1 MDLTRALLRL
11 AARTPHVLIVP
22 VPGAARLRMDV
33 EDAVGSRRWREASG
47 PADTDLLIV
56 AGTPGP
62 EMRTVL
68 ARVWELVPAPRVRI
82 DLDTQ
87 ASPGD
92 IGRYLDEVPGRLAD
106 PLRARDEA
114 RTAARRQAADDVH
127 GHRPGGPARGGAPAA
142 AAVRNR
148 LDEERQLLGGDGGP
162 DHEEPARD
170 GEHEGHGGHAEHGEH
185 GGHAGHS
192 GHAEHGG
199 REGHA
204 GHGETGGHGGHHS
217 HHGHHHMDMPLP
229 GGLGMAD
236 VAEDRD
242 GLALDV
248 LNLPLG
254 PVLPDWPAGLVLDVV
269 MQGDVIAS
277 AEARF
282 LDGARV
288 PRGAGEFGPVV
299 GDLDVLARV
308 LAVAGWPGP
317 AARARVLRDRVRR
330 GAVREEVENELTA
343 LVRRVRGSRTLRLML
358 RGPGGDR
365 KADVAGLLDSR
376 LSRIEAH
383 AAGRPTGEPDEPG
396 RPSVR
401 ELGGRLAGAEWAAA
415 RLLIAALDPHP
426 GPTARHASAGAG
438 PAE

>member
-11 AARTPHVLIVP
+11 AARTSHVLIVP

-170 GEHEGHGGHAEHGEH
+170 GEHEGHGGHAEHG
-185 GGHAGHS
+185 
-192 GHAEHGG
+192 G

-204 GHGETGGHGGHHS
+204 GHGKTGGHGGHHS
-217 HHGHHHMDMPLP
+217 HHHMDMPLP

-299 GDLDVLARV
+299 GDLDVTARV

-317 AARARVLRDRVRR
+317 AARARALRDRVRR

-426 GPTARHASAGAG
+426 GPTARHASAGPG